1 MTYLDLLETVGTRP
15 ALVAH
20 RGHWKQAPEN
30 SLAAIE
36 AAIVAGADVVEIDIR
51 MSADRVPM
59 VFHDSDLE
67 RMTGQPSAVSD
78 LPLSKLSELGLR
90 ARNGSNLELTDQV
103 IPTLDEVFA
112 EFGESVLFD
121 LDLKEW
127 ESCHATLA
135 CVARHGM
142 AAHVDLKQP
151 VRSLHEAKVYT
162 APFADNDEITRSI
175 ILPVHEVEDAI
186 IDAVIEMVKPQI
198 LEVKYETIADLH
210 LLNDRLTAL
219 PSWRRPLIWVNTLE
233 EVGCAGHVDSAA
245 SANPHEVWGELVRA
259 GVGVIQ
265 TDLLDQFINWRDG
278 MANATS

>member
-1 MTYLDLLETVGTRP
+1 MTYLEFLENVGTQP

-20 RGHWKQAPEN
+20 RGQWKQAPEN

-51 MSADRVPM
+51 MSADCVPM
-59 VFHDSDLE
+59 VFHDNDLE

-78 LPLSKLSELGLR
+78 LPLAKLSELGLR
-90 ARNGSNLELTDQV
+90 ARNGNNSEFTDQV

-112 EFGESVLFD
+112 EFGKSVLFD

-127 ESCHATLA
+127 EACHAILA
-135 CVARHGM
+135 CVERHGM

-151 VRSLHEAKVYT
+151 VRSLNQAKVYM

-186 IDAVIEMVKPQI
+186 IDAVMEIVKPQI
-198 LEVKYETIADLH
+198 LEVKYETLADLQ
-210 LLNDRLTAL
+210 LLSNKLNAL

-233 EVGCAGHVDSAA
+233 DVGCAGHVDSAA
-245 SANPHEVWGELVRA
+245 LANPDEIWGELVGA
-259 GVGVIQ
+259 GVGIIQ
-265 TDLLDQFINWRDG
+265 TDLLDQFNNWRDRK
-278 MANATS
+278 AIATA